1 MVKNYKNLQGQLRT
15 EKMNELLAGLSK
27 RQSVF
32 SRSREISNAAVK
44 ASYLIANEQ
53 ISDVARDL
61 EPS

>member
-1 MVKNYKNLQGQLRT
+1 
-15 EKMNELLAGLSK
+15 MNELLAGLSK